1 VRPKGDPG
9 APAAAV
15 ATRVRGALVRV
26 GDDGAVSSPRV
37 AVGPQVRLLS
47 VIAVLVL
54 AADITTKTLAVTQL
68 EDRRPLELLGG
79 LVWLTVVRNPGAA
92 WSMATGYTWVLSLI
106 AITVVIVLIRVARR
120 LRSTGWAVA
129 LGLVLGGALGNL
141 MDRLFRAPGPLRGHV
156 VDMVSIVRPD
166 GSFFPVFNAADS
178 AVCCG
183 GILLVLLALTGR
195 ELDGTRTP
203 SRRRRSADGDG
214 AGDDGP
220 GPDPATPGDRAD
232 GPDGGRA
239 DSTADT
245 STGSSDSGSGDSGS
259 GGSGD

>member
-1 VRPKGDPG
+1 VS
-9 APAAAV
+9 AP
-15 ATRVRGALVRV
+15 
-26 GDDGAVSSPRV
+26 SV
-37 AVGPQVRLLS
+37 AVGPKVRLLS
-47 VIAVLVL
+47 LIAVVVL
-54 AADITTKTLAVTQL
+54 AIDIGTKALAVARL
-68 EDRRPLELLGG
+68 EYREPLELFGG
-79 LVWLTVVRNPGAA
+79 LVYLVVIRNPGAA
-92 WSMATGYTWVLSLI
+92 WSMATGYTWILSLI

-141 MDRLFRAPGPLRGHV
+141 IDRIFRAPGPLRGHV

-203 SRRRRSADGDG
+203 SRRSRSSDAGSSEGAAADTDSGTD
-214 AGDDGP
+214 A
-220 GPDPATPGDRAD
+220 PDSTTDSKAESTVDSRV
-232 GPDGGRA
+232 
-239 DSTADT
+239 DSTAD
-245 STGSSDSGSGDSGS
+245 SSSGDSGSSDSGS